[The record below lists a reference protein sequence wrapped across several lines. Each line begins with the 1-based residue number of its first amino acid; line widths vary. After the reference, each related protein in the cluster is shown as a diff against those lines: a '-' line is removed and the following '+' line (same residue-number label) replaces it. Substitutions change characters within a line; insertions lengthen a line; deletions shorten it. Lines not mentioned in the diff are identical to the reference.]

1 MDKDRPVALIITD
14 NFPTK
19 MFLRNHLEKNYHLI
33 EKKNFD
39 EAIQIAQTT
48 NLDIVI
54 IDDNIENAIEL
65 CFQMKKR
72 KRLFTV
78 PIILITG
85 SLKKSYKEK
94 ATKAGIFDCLYTPLK
109 EEDLLSLLQ
118 RCEEE
123 KNKIKKVSS
132 ISFKLKKNHQS

>member
-1 MDKDRPVALIITD
+1 MNQEIPVALVITD
-14 NFPTK
+14 DLNTK
-19 MFLRNHLEKNYHLI
+19 LFLRENLKKYHVI
-33 EKKNFD
+33 EKKSFD
-39 EAIQIAQTT
+39 EALHVSETT

-54 IDDNIENAIEL
+54 VDDKIENAIEL

-94 ATKAGIFDCLYTPLK
+94 AIKAGVFDCLYTPLK
-109 EEDLLSLLQ
+109 EEDLNSLLL

-132 ISFKLKKNHQS
+132 ISFKLKKNN